1 VAARI
6 AGAGAVSA
14 VNAEILLV
22 GNGPNLAQAA
32 GGPRNAADSSSK
44 GSPMKLD
51 FLRCSGVA
59 VAAALTVCTLPSIAH
74 ADEVVVVE
82 HEEYRGPRWGM
93 VSSGLFVFAGTYTAS
108 FVVASTSDHAGDK
121 ALYAPLVGPWLDMA
135 NRCPNGCT
143 NDLGNKVLLGFD
155 GVFQSIGALSVLS
168 GLLLPRRGH
177 GHVAANEKLSP
188 TFQIVPASYGRGTPG
203 LAAVGTF

>member
-1 VAARI
+1 
-6 AGAGAVSA
+6 
-14 VNAEILLV
+14 
-22 GNGPNLAQAA
+22 
-32 GGPRNAADSSSK
+32 
-44 GSPMKLD
+44 MKLD
-51 FLRCSGVA
+51 LLRSSGIAA
-59 VAAALTVCTLPSIAH
+59 VVTALGMITVPSIAH

-121 ALYAPLVGPWLDMA
+121 ALYAPLVGPWLDIA
-135 NRCPNGCT
+135 NRCPGPCDNQ
-143 NDLGNKVLLGFD
+143 LGTKVLLGFD
-155 GVFQSIGALSVLS
+155 GVFQAIGALSVVS
-168 GLLLPRRGH
+168 GLLLPRRAH
-177 GHVAANEKLSP
+177 GRVAANEKLSP